1 MNKLL
6 LALVLTFTLVSCGSK
21 KRIASSSRSNTPVI
35 ESSSY
40 REKPAP
46 VASRIADYAL
56 DFQGTRYKYGG
67 TTRKGIF
74 DCLAA

>member
-21 KRIASSSRSNTPVI
+21 KRIASSSRANTPVI

-46 VASRIADYAL
+46 VADPFLPAL
-56 DFQGTRYKYGG
+56 NWKRVPF
-67 TTRKGIF
+67 
-74 DCLAA
+74 LSLPP